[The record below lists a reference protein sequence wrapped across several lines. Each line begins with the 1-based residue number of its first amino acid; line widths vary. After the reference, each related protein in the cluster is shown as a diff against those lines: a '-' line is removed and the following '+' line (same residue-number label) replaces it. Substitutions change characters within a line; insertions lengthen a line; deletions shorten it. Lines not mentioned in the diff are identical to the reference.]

1 MPAGWQARHLL
12 GWLCGKPQRDT
23 WAWEQGW
30 CAARVR
36 DARFPWH
43 NSGQGGTPVQQRVR
57 CATRSSRG
65 TTACNHAALESR
77 VGRHSPRHSC
87 TRVQG
92 CAAGRSRHT
101 CWWGRGTASPR
112 RRAAVWR
119 CQQSVRGVTRG
130 FHACV
135 RRGHA
140 HVGGVCTRAR
150 RSVRVC
156 GRRSRGRAVARARV
170 TRSRC
175 LVAVRMAHAPKC
187 GLARHR
193 KLKRARTA
201 PRGQSSGV
209 VACACGSGPSQ
220 LRASARSAF
229 DDVVAAVVET
239 PASSSCDGAP
249 SEERDAGGGF

>member
-1 MPAGWQARHLL
+1 MGKRGSGTRPRSMCTHGHDTAQRACAASQAAPGRRGSRRSDQAARARRARARWPVRSHPRGGGGGVIESWAKRSAQSMPAGWQARHLL

-43 NSGQGGTPVQQRVR
+43 KSGQGGTPVQQRVR

-119 CQQSVRGVTRG
+119 CQQSARGVTRG

-140 HVGGVCTRAR
+140 HVGG
-150 RSVRVC
+150 S
-156 GRRSRGRAVARARV
+156 ARAQD
-170 TRSRC
+170 
-175 LVAVRMAHAPKC
+175 
-187 GLARHR
+187 G
-193 KLKRARTA
+193 
-201 PRGQSSGV
+201 
-209 VACACGSGPSQ
+209 ACA
-220 LRASARSAF
+220 F
-229 DDVVAAVVET
+229 
-239 PASSSCDGAP
+239 
-249 SEERDAGGGF
+249 AGGGRAGARLRARA